1 MNHEKIVT
9 VADVM
14 TQEFIMIDGLATVHE
29 ALAALEGKD
38 ARCLIVEKR
47 HEADEFGIVTMADIA
62 RKVIARNRSPRRV
75 NVYEIMSKPLISV
88 RPKMNIRY
96 TARMFDSFGL
106 RLAPVLRR
114 GKVLGVVSNYEIV
127 KGSIR
132 VESDSS

>member
-1 MNHEKIVT
+1 
-9 VADVM
+9 M
-14 TQEFIMIDGLATVHE
+14 TDL
-29 ALAALEGKD
+29 
-38 ARCLIVEKR
+38 
-47 HEADEFGIVTMADIA
+47 A
-62 RKVIARNRSPRRV
+62 RKVIARDRSPRRV

-114 GKVLGVVSNYEIV
+114 GEVLGIVSYYEIV

-132 VESDSS
+132 IEAGS

>member
-1 MNHEKIVT
+1 MSNETIIT

-14 TQEFIMIDGLATVHE
+14 TQEFIIVDRLATVHE
-29 ALAALEGKD
+29 ALAALEARS

-62 RKVIARNRSPRRV
+62 RKVIAPNRSPRRV

-96 TARMFDSFGL
+96 TARMFESFDL
-106 RLAPVLRR
+106 HLAPVLRR
-114 GKVLGVVSNYEIV
+114 GEVLGVVTFHEIV

-132 VESDSS
+132 IEAGS

>member
-1 MNHEKIVT
+1 MNNETIVK
-9 VADVM
+9 VAEVM

-29 ALAALEGKD
+29 ALTALEAKY
-38 ARCLIVEKR
+38 ARCMIVEKR
-47 HEADEFGIVTMADIA
+47 HEADEFGIVTMSDIA

-75 NVYEIMSKPLISV
+75 NVYEIMTKPLISV

-114 GKVLGVVSNYEIV
+114 GKVLGIVSYYEIV
-127 KGSIR
+127 KGSMRI
-132 VESDSS
+132 EAGS

>member
-1 MNHEKIVT
+1 VNNETIVR

-14 TQEFIMIDGLATVHE
+14 TQEFIMIDGLATVYE
-29 ALAALEGKD
+29 ALAALEARS

-47 HEADEFGIVTMADIA
+47 HEDDEFGIVTLADIA
-62 RKVIARNRSPRRV
+62 RKVIARDRSPRRV

-106 RLAPVLRR
+106 HLAPVLRR
-114 GKVLGVVSNYEIV
+114 GKVLGIVSYYEIV
-127 KGSIR
+127 KGSMRI
-132 VESDSS
+132 EAGS

>member
-1 MNHEKIVT
+1 MSNETIIT

-14 TQEFIMIDGLATVHE
+14 THEFTLIDRLATVHE
-29 ALAALEGKD
+29 ALVALEAKS

-47 HEADEFGIVTMADIA
+47 HEADEFGIVTMSDIA
-62 RKVIARNRSPRRV
+62 RKVIARDRSPRRV

-114 GKVLGVVSNYEIV
+114 GEVLGIVSYYEIV
-127 KGSIR
+127 KGSMRI
-132 VESDSS
+132 EASS

>member
-1 MNHEKIVT
+1 MNNETIVT

-14 TQEFIMIDGLATVHE
+14 TQEFVLIDGLATVHE
-29 ALAALEGKD
+29 ALSALEAKP

-47 HEADEFGIVTMADIA
+47 HEADEFGIVTMTDLA
-62 RKVIARNRSPRRV
+62 RKVIARDRSPRRV

-114 GKVLGVVSNYEIV
+114 GEVLGIVSYYEIV

-132 VESDSS
+132 IEAGS

>member
-1 MNHEKIVT
+1 MNSETIVT

-14 TQEFIMIDGLATVHE
+14 SQEFVMIDGLATVYD
-29 ALAALEGKD
+29 ALAALEAES

-47 HEADEFGIVTMADIA
+47 HEADEFGIVTMSDIA
-62 RKVIARNRSPRRV
+62 RKVIARDRSPRRV
-75 NVYEIMSKPLISV
+75 NVYEIMTKPLISV

-114 GKVLGVVSNYEIV
+114 GKVLGIVSYYEIV
-127 KGSIR
+127 RGSLRI
-132 VESDSS
+132 EA

>member
-1 MNHEKIVT
+1 MNNETIIR

-14 TQEFIMIDGLATVHE
+14 TQEFITIDGLATVHE
-29 ALAALEGKD
+29 ALAALRASS

-47 HEADEFGIVTMADIA
+47 HEDDEFGIVTMADIA
-62 RKVIARNRSPRRV
+62 RKVVARDRSPKRV

-96 TARMFDSFGL
+96 TARMFESFGL

-114 GKVLGVVSNYEIV
+114 GEVLGIVSYYEIV
-127 KGSIR
+127 KGSMRI
-132 VESDSS
+132 EAGS

>member
-1 MNHEKIVT
+1 MNNETIVT

-14 TQEFIMIDGLATVHE
+14 TQEFVIIDRLATVHE
-29 ALAALEGKD
+29 ALAALAAKS

-47 HEADEFGIVTMADIA
+47 HEADEFGIVTMSDIA
-62 RKVIARNRSPRRV
+62 RKVIAPNRSPKRV

-114 GKVLGVVSNYEIV
+114 GKVLGIVTFYEIV

-132 VESDSS
+132 IEAGS

>member
-1 MNHEKIVT
+1 MNNETIIR

-14 TQEFIMIDGLATVHE
+14 TQEFVIIDGLATVHE
-29 ALAALEGKD
+29 ALSAMEAES

-47 HEADEFGIVTMADIA
+47 HEDDEFGIVTMADIA
-62 RKVIARNRSPRRV
+62 RKVIARDRSPKRV
-75 NVYEIMSKPLISV
+75 NVYEIMTKPLISV

-114 GKVLGVVSNYEIV
+114 GEVLGIVSYYEIV
-127 KGSIR
+127 KGSMR
-132 VESDSS
+132 LEEGS

>member
-1 MNHEKIVT
+1 MNNETIVT

-14 TQEFIMIDGLATVHE
+14 TQEFIMIDGLSTVHK
-29 ALAALEGKD
+29 ALAALQARS

-47 HEADEFGIVTMADIA
+47 HEADEFGIVTMSDIA
-62 RKVIARNRSPRRV
+62 RKVVARNRSPRRV

-96 TARMFDSFGL
+96 TAKMFDSFGL
-106 RLAPVLRR
+106 HLAPVLRR
-114 GKVLGVVSNYEIV
+114 GKVLGIVSFYEIV

-132 VESDSS
+132 IEAVS

>member
-1 MNHEKIVT
+1 MSNETIVK

-14 TQEFIMIDGLATVHE
+14 TQEFIIIDGLATVHE
-29 ALAALEGKD
+29 ALTALEAKS

-47 HEADEFGIVTMADIA
+47 HEADEFGIVTMSDIA

-75 NVYEIMSKPLISV
+75 NVYEIMTKPLISV

-114 GKVLGVVSNYEIV
+114 GEVLGIVSYYEIV

-132 VESDSS
+132 IEAAS

>member
-1 MNHEKIVT
+1 VNNETIVT
-9 VADVM
+9 VAEVM
-14 TQEFIMIDGLATVHE
+14 TPEFIIVDGLATVQE
-29 ALAALEGKD
+29 ALDALEARS

-62 RKVIARNRSPRRV
+62 RKVIARDRSPRRV

-96 TARMFDSFGL
+96 TARMFESFGL

-114 GKVLGVVSNYEIV
+114 GKVLGIVSYYEIV
-127 KGSIR
+127 KGAMRI
-132 VESDSS
+132 EGGC

>member
-1 MNHEKIVT
+1 MNNETIVT

-14 TQEFIMIDGLATVHE
+14 TQEFIMIDGLATVHD
-29 ALAALEGKD
+29 ALAAMEAQS

-62 RKVIARNRSPRRV
+62 RKVIARDRSPRRV
-75 NVYEIMSKPLISV
+75 NVYEIMTKPLISV

-96 TARMFDSFGL
+96 TAQMFDSFGL

-114 GKVLGVVSNYEIV
+114 GEVLGIVSYYEIV
-127 KGSIR
+127 KGAIR
-132 VESDSS
+132 IEVVS

>member
-1 MNHEKIVT
+1 VNDETIVR

-14 TQEFIMIDGLATVHE
+14 TQEFIMSDGLATVHE
-29 ALAALEGKD
+29 ALAALEAKS

-47 HEADEFGIVTMADIA
+47 HEDDEFGIVTMADIA
-62 RKVIARNRSPRRV
+62 RKVIARDRSPRRV

-96 TARMFDSFGL
+96 TARMFESFGL

-114 GKVLGVVSNYEIV
+114 GEVLGVVSYYEIV
-127 KGSIR
+127 KGSMRI
-132 VESDSS
+132 EADS